1 MLTIGFVQILN
12 FDKDLNTN
20 KILRLCSFASLNFSK
35 KNSEPQNLSH
45 SEPQEKMKYLKLIR
59 YKNLLML
66 AFMQVLFRYAF
77 LNQKG
82 VPLALADWQYGLLV
96 LSTVLLAAAGYVIN
110 NIFDVA
116 TDTINKPNDVV
127 IGKGISETRA
137 YNIYIGLNIT
147 GVAIG
152 FVLSNI
158 ILRPTFASLFILIAS
173 LLYFY
178 ATTLKQIM
186 VVGNFVVALLLS
198 ASVLII
204 GIFDIFPAIN
214 ADNQAQMAGLF
225 SILID
230 YALFAFMI
238 NFIRE
243 IIKDIEDVN
252 GDYNQGMNT
261 LPIAIGISRA
271 SKIALAFAIIPFILC
286 LLYINTYF
294 FKNNLFFVTLYA
306 FAFVLAPLLYF
317 IVKILTAKSKKD
329 YHHLSTVLK
338 LILFFGILSILII
351 TLNINY
357 NA

>member
-1 MLTIGFVQILN
+1 
-12 FDKDLNTN
+12 
-20 KILRLCSFASLNFSK
+20 
-35 KNSEPQNLSH
+35 
-45 SEPQEKMKYLKLIR
+45 MKFLKLIR

-77 LNQKG
+77 LKQQNI
-82 VPLALADWQYGLLV
+82 PLALADWQYGLLV

-110 NIFDVA
+110 NIYDVA
-116 TDTINKPNDVV
+116 TDSINKPNDVV
-127 IGKGISETRA
+127 IGKGISETTA

-152 FVLSNI
+152 FLLSNI
-158 ILRPTFASLFILIAS
+158 ILRPMFASFFILIAS

-186 VVGNFVVALLLS
+186 ILGNFVVALLLS

-204 GIFDIFPAIN
+204 GVFDLFPATTSE
-214 ADNQAQMAGLF
+214 NQAQMASMF
-225 SILID
+225 SILTD

-243 IIKDIEDVN
+243 IVKDIEDVN

-271 SKIALAFAIIPFILC
+271 SKIALGFAIVPFISC

-294 FKNNLFFVTLYA
+294 VENKLFIATFYA

-317 IVKILTAKSKKD
+317 IIKIFGAKHPKEF
-329 YHHLSTVLK
+329 HHLSRILK
-338 LILFFGILSILII
+338 LILFFGILSILVI
-351 TLNINY
+351 TLNIKY

>member
-1 MLTIGFVQILN
+1 
-12 FDKDLNTN
+12 
-20 KILRLCSFASLNFSK
+20 
-35 KNSEPQNLSH
+35 
-45 SEPQEKMKYLKLIR
+45 MKFLKLIR

-66 AFMQVLFRYAF
+66 AFMQLLFRYAF
-77 LNQKG
+77 LKQQDI
-82 VPLALADWQYGLLV
+82 PLALSDWQYALLV

-110 NIFDVA
+110 NIYDVA
-116 TDTINKPNDVV
+116 TDSINKPNDVV
-127 IGKGISETRA
+127 VGKGITETAA
-137 YNIYIGLNIT
+137 YNIYIGLNIS

-152 FVLSNI
+152 FLLSNI

-186 VVGNFVVALLLS
+186 ILGNFVVALLL
-198 ASVLII
+198 AVSVLII
-204 GIFDIFPAIN
+204 GVFDIFPATTG
-214 ADNQAQMAGLF
+214 DNQAQMASLF

-243 IIKDIEDVN
+243 IVKDIEDVN

-261 LPIAIGISRA
+261 LPIAIGINRA
-271 SKIALAFAIIPFILC
+271 AKIALGFAIIAFVLSALYCNIYFMENK
-286 LLYINTYF
+286 LYIAVFYSFIT
-294 FKNNLFFVTLYA
+294 
-306 FAFVLAPLLYF
+306 VLAPLLYF
-317 IVKILTAKSKKD
+317 IVKIFSAKSQKD
-329 YHHLSTVLK
+329 FHHLSTILK

-351 TLNINY
+351 ALNIKY

>member
-1 MLTIGFVQILN
+1 
-12 FDKDLNTN
+12 
-20 KILRLCSFASLNFSK
+20 
-35 KNSEPQNLSH
+35 
-45 SEPQEKMKYLKLIR
+45 MKYFKLVR
-59 YKNLLML
+59 YQNLLML

-77 LNQKG
+77 LKQQN
-82 VPLALADWQYGLLV
+82 VPLALTDWQYGLLV

-110 NIFDVA
+110 DIFDIP
-116 TDTINKPNDVV
+116 TDMINKPNKVI

-152 FVLSNI
+152 FYLSNV
-158 ILRPTFASLFILIAS
+158 ILRPSFATIFILIAS

-178 ATTLKQIM
+178 STSLKQIM
-186 VVGNFVVALLLS
+186 ILGNFIVALLL
-198 ASVLII
+198 ALSVIII
-204 GIFDIFPAIN
+204 GVFDLFPAID
-214 ADNQAQMAGLF
+214 AENQAQMASLF

-243 IIKDIEDVN
+243 IVKDIEDVN
-252 GDYNQGMNT
+252 GDYNQVMNT

-271 SKIALAFAIIPFILC
+271 AKIALGFAIIPFILS

-294 FKNNLFFVTLYA
+294 MQNKLYIATIYGFV
-306 FAFVLAPLLYF
+306 FVLAPLLYF
-317 IVKILTAKSKKD
+317 IVKIFSAKSQKEF
-329 YHHLSTVLK
+329 HHLSTVLK
-338 LILFFGILSILII
+338 LILLFGILSILII
-351 TLNINY
+351 TLNIKY

>member
-1 MLTIGFVQILN
+1 
-12 FDKDLNTN
+12 
-20 KILRLCSFASLNFSK
+20 
-35 KNSEPQNLSH
+35 
-45 SEPQEKMKYLKLIR
+45 MKFLKLIR

-77 LNQKG
+77 LKQQNI
-82 VPLALADWQYGLLV
+82 PLALADWQYGLLV

-110 NIFDVA
+110 NIYDVA
-116 TDTINKPNDVV
+116 TDTINKPEDVV
-127 IGKGISETRA
+127 IGKGISETA
-137 YNIYIGLNIT
+137 GYNIYVALNIT
-147 GVAIG
+147 GVALG
-152 FVLSNI
+152 FILSNI
-158 ILRPTFASLFILIAS
+158 ILRPGFASLFILIAS

-186 VVGNFVVALLLS
+186 ILGNFVVALLLS

-204 GIFDIFPAIN
+204 GVFDIFPATN
-214 ADNQAQMAGLF
+214 AENQAQMASFF
-225 SILID
+225 SILTD

-243 IIKDIEDVN
+243 IVKDIEDVN

-271 SKIALAFAIIPFILC
+271 AKIAVVFAVIAFLLC
-286 LLYINTYF
+286 LLYTNIYF
-294 FKNNLFFVTLYA
+294 FQNNLFMATFYS

-317 IVKILTAKSKKD
+317 IIKIVSAKSKKD
-329 YHHLSTVLK
+329 FHHLSTILK

-351 TLNINY
+351 TLNIKY

>member
-1 MLTIGFVQILN
+1 
-12 FDKDLNTN
+12 
-20 KILRLCSFASLNFSK
+20 
-35 KNSEPQNLSH
+35 
-45 SEPQEKMKYLKLIR
+45 MKYLKLVR
-59 YKNLLML
+59 YQNLLML

-77 LNQKG
+77 LKQQNI
-82 VPLALADWQYGLLV
+82 PLALSDWQYALLV

-110 NIFDVA
+110 DIFDVA
-116 TDTINKPNDVV
+116 TDSINKPNNVI

-152 FVLSNI
+152 FYLSNV
-158 ILRPTFASLFILIAS
+158 ILRPSFATIFILIAS

-178 ATTLKQIM
+178 STSLKQIM
-186 VVGNFVVALLLS
+186 ILGNFIVALLL
-198 ASVLII
+198 ALSVIII
-204 GIFDIFPAIN
+204 GVFDLFPATN
-214 ADNQAQMAGLF
+214 AENQAQMASLF

-243 IIKDIEDVN
+243 IVKDIEDVN

-261 LPIAIGISRA
+261 LPIAIGINRA
-271 SKIALAFAIIPFILC
+271 AKIALGFAIIPFILS

-294 FKNNLFFVTLYA
+294 MENKLFIATLYG

-317 IVKILTAKSKKD
+317 IVKIFSAKSQKEF
-329 YHHLSTVLK
+329 HHLSTVLK
-338 LILFFGILSILII
+338 LILLFGILSILVI
-351 TLNINY
+351 TLNIKY

>member
-1 MLTIGFVQILN
+1 
-12 FDKDLNTN
+12 
-20 KILRLCSFASLNFSK
+20 
-35 KNSEPQNLSH
+35 
-45 SEPQEKMKYLKLIR
+45 
-59 YKNLLML
+59 
-66 AFMQVLFRYAF
+66 MQLLFRYAF
-77 LNQKG
+77 LKQQNI
-82 VPLALADWQYGLLV
+82 PLALNDWQYILLV

-110 NIFDVA
+110 NIYDVA

-127 IGKGISETRA
+127 VGKGISETTA

-152 FVLSNI
+152 FVLANI
-158 ILRPTFASLFILIAS
+158 IFRPSFASLFILIAS

-178 ATTLKQIM
+178 STTLKQIM
-186 VVGNFVVALLLS
+186 ILGNFVVALLLS
-198 ASVLII
+198 VSVLII
-204 GIFDIFPAIN
+204 GVFDLFPATN
-214 ADNQAQMAGLF
+214 AENQAQMASLF

-261 LPIAIGISRA
+261 LPIAIGISR
-271 SKIALAFAIIPFILC
+271 SLKIALAFAIIPFISC
-286 LLYINTYF
+286 MLYVKTYF
-294 FKNNLFFVTLYA
+294 FENNLFFATFYA

-317 IVKILTAKSKKD
+317 IVKILSAKNQKD
-329 YHHLSTVLK
+329 YHHLSMVLK
-338 LILFFGILSILII
+338 LILLFGILSILVIN
-351 TLNINY
+351 LNIKY

>member
-1 MLTIGFVQILN
+1 
-12 FDKDLNTN
+12 
-20 KILRLCSFASLNFSK
+20 
-35 KNSEPQNLSH
+35 
-45 SEPQEKMKYLKLIR
+45 MKFLKLIR

-66 AFMQVLFRYAF
+66 AFMQLLFRYAF
-77 LNQKG
+77 LKQQDI
-82 VPLALADWQYGLLV
+82 PLALADWQYGLLV
-96 LSTVLLAAAGYVIN
+96 LSTILLAAAGYVIN
-110 NIFDVA
+110 NIYDVF
-116 TDTINKPNDVV
+116 TDTINKPQDVV
-127 IGKGISETRA
+127 IGKGISETAA

-152 FVLSNI
+152 FLLSNI
-158 ILRPTFASLFILIAS
+158 ILRPGFASLFILIAS

-186 VVGNFVVALLLS
+186 ILGNFVVALLLS

-204 GIFDIFPAIN
+204 GVFDLFPATN
-214 ADNQAQMAGLF
+214 SENQAQMASLF
-225 SILID
+225 SILVD

-271 SKIALAFAIIPFILC
+271 AKVAVAFAIIPFISC
-286 LLYINTYF
+286 LLYVNKYF
-294 FKNNLFFVTLYA
+294 VENNLFIATFYA

-317 IVKILTAKSKKD
+317 IIKIVSAKTSKD

-338 LILFFGILSILII
+338 LILFFGILSILVI
-351 TLNINY
+351 TLNIKY

>member
-1 MLTIGFVQILN
+1 
-12 FDKDLNTN
+12 
-20 KILRLCSFASLNFSK
+20 
-35 KNSEPQNLSH
+35 
-45 SEPQEKMKYLKLIR
+45 MKYLKLIR
-59 YKNLLML
+59 YQNLLML
-66 AFMQVLFRYAF
+66 AFMQLLFRYSF
-77 LNQKG
+77 LKQQDI
-82 VPLALADWQYGLLV
+82 PLALADWQYGLLV

-116 TDTINKPNDVV
+116 SDTINKPNDVV

-137 YNIYIGLNIT
+137 YNIYFGLNIT

-152 FVLSNI
+152 FYLSNVI
-158 ILRPTFASLFILIAS
+158 MRPGFATIFILIAS

-178 ATTLKQIM
+178 STTLKQIM
-186 VVGNFVVALLLS
+186 LLGNFVVALLL
-198 ASVLII
+198 ALSVIII
-204 GIFDIFPAIN
+204 GVFDLFPATN
-214 ADNQAQMAGLF
+214 VDNKAQTASLF

-243 IIKDIEDVN
+243 IVKDIEDVN

-271 SKIALAFAIIPFILC
+271 AKIALGFAIIPFILS
-286 LLYINTYF
+286 LLYINKYF
-294 FKNNLFFVTLYA
+294 MENNLLIVTLYA

-317 IVKILTAKSKKD
+317 IVKIFGATSQKEF
-329 YHHLSTVLK
+329 HHLSTVLK
-338 LILFFGILSILII
+338 LILLFGILSILVI